1 MNRKMVLIGAGSSM
15 FTQGL
20 VADLLRSPGRFDWQ
34 LALVDT
40 DPRALD
46 SIVKL
51 CRKMIA
57 AKQGSIE
64 LTSSTDRR
72 EVLAGADYV
81 VCTIGVG
88 GRRAWEQDV
97 FIPRKYGVYQPVGDT
112 AMPGGISRAMR
123 MIPAV
128 VDIVRDVQR
137 YCPQAAFFNYSNPMT
152 IICRAVAKATGF
164 PVVGLCHGVHDS
176 ERHIAELIGLE
187 RDKFT
192 ATSVG
197 VNHLTFMYDFR
208 YDGRD
213 AKPIIKEAYEA
224 LTSGG
229 IDYTNV
235 GGMFREMGEEA
246 PVIGNPFAWTFFEQ
260 YGAYAA
266 PGDRH
271 VVEFFPERFP
281 DGMYHGKKFGID
293 AYSFEKVIDY
303 GDRIYERMD
312 ELGQSPGPLP
322 ADFFDKLGGE
332 HEQLMDII
340 DSIENDKRLVFSVN
354 LPNNGAVPNLPYD
367 AVIELP
373 GAATARGFAALQTLD
388 FPDTLA
394 QLLAKPLAIAEL
406 TVTAALKG
414 DRQLFVEAVLLGG
427 YLNDRQAAEAMVDE
441 MIAAQKRYLPQFQ

>member
-1 MNRKMVLIGAGSSM
+1 MNRKLVLIGAGSSM

-20 VADLLRSPGRFDWQ
+20 VADLLRNPGRFHWQ

-46 SIVKL
+46 SIAKL
-51 CRKMIA
+51 CRKMIDA
-57 AKQGSIE
+57 RQGTIE

-72 EVLAGADYV
+72 DVLAGADYV

-128 VDIVRDVQR
+128 VDIVQDIKT
-137 YCPQAAFFNYSNPMT
+137 YCPNAYFFNYANPMT

-164 PVVGLCHGVHDS
+164 PSVGLCHGVHDS
-176 ERHIAELIGLE
+176 ERHVAEFAGFE

-208 YDGRD
+208 YDGQD
-213 AKPIIKEAYEA
+213 AKPLIRHKYEEIVR
-224 LTSGG
+224 SG
-229 IDYTNV
+229 IDYKNV
-235 GGMFREMGEEA
+235 GAMFREMGQEA
-246 PVIGNPFAWTFFEQ
+246 PKIGNPYAWTFFEQ

-281 DGMYHGKKFGID
+281 DAMYYGKKFGID

-303 GDRIYERMD
+303 GDRIYDRMD
-312 ELGQSPGPLP
+312 ELGQSTEPLP
-322 ADFFDKLGGE
+322 ADFFDKLSGE
-332 HEQLMDII
+332 HEQLMEII
-340 DSIENDKRLVFSVN
+340 DSIENDRRLIFSVN
-354 LPNNGAVPNLPYD
+354 MPNNGAVPNLPRD
-367 AVIELP
+367 AVIEMP

-388 FPDTLA
+388 FPDALA
-394 QLLAKPLAIAEL
+394 QLLAKPLAIVEL
-406 TVTAALKG
+406 AVDAALQGERK
-414 DRQLFVEAVLLGG
+414 LFVEAVLLGG
-427 YLNDRQAAEAMVDE
+427 YLNDRAAAEAMVDE
-441 MIAAQKRYLPQFQ
+441 LIAAHKPYLPQFQ